1 MKLLA
6 SWRRVLAATV
16 LTVSGA
22 VAATGCGTAEAGSA
36 AVVGSEVLSESQVAA
51 YVQEINEIT
60 GAPQDEPNA
69 QLVLIVVNRNV
80 QHDLV
85 AQAGIDADVVISA
98 GEIDAAYQE
107 VLEAN
112 GGEEQLLAAAAQSGI
127 APSMIKRDIETQLI
141 ALQLGERVNAEL
153 SPQEQQQVLIQALGQ
168 FSEEIGVE
176 VAPKYGQWNPAELS
190 IAPPENPVSKRVEP
204 LVPED
209 ALQIPAQ

>member
-1 MKLLA
+1 MRLLA

-16 LTVSGA
+16 LSMAGA
-22 VAATGCGTAEAGSA
+22 LVAAGCGTTEAGNA
-36 AVVGSEVLSESQVAA
+36 AVVGSEALSESQVVA

-69 QLVLIVVNRNV
+69 QQVLIVVNRNV

-85 AQAGIDADVVISA
+85 SQAAVDAGVVIPTA
-98 GEIDAAYQE
+98 EVDAAYQQ

-112 GGEEQLLAAAAQSGI
+112 GGEEQLNLAAAQQGI
-127 APSMIKRDIETQLI
+127 APSMIKRDLETQLV
-141 ALQLGERVNAEL
+141 ALELGQRISGEL
-153 SPQEQQQVLIQALGQ
+153 SPEEQQQVLIRALGE

-176 VAPKYGQWNPAELS
+176 VAPKYGQWSPVELS

-204 LVPED
+204 LVPD
-209 ALQIPAQ
+209 GALQIPAQ